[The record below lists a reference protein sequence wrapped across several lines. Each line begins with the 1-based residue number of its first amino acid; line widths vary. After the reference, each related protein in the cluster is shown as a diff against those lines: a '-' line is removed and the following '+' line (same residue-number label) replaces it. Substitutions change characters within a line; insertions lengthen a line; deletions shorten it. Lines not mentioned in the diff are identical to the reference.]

1 MLVLN
6 DKFNNFM
13 NKSRIIKKN
22 QQWKKKC
29 EEKLFSIF
37 S

>member
-1 MLVLN
+1 MLVLH

-13 NKSRIIKKN
+13 NKSRIIKN
-22 QQWKKKC
+22 QQWKKWD
-29 EEKLFSIF
+29 EKHFSIF